1 LERTCEAELIGLGG
15 GNRNLQL
22 ASALMST
29 LQQCIESLSV
39 CHVQDEPNWPAAR
52 TVAQQDIDAYLQ
64 DAGSDLSD
72 KLRALELLAAEFARA
87 FPDESDPVLIRSY
100 IRRHMRRIGYEL
112 QRQAERTESTETISQ
127 VVGAPATVPVPVDED
142 ADKESEAPMTEQ
154 QRLDIARLCHEAQVP
169 DKSGEQLSAQD
180 AQALINDLREKAAE
194 VLRK

>member
-1 LERTCEAELIGLGG
+1 
-15 GNRNLQL
+15 LQL

-39 CHVQDEPNWPAAR
+39 CHVQDEPNWQAAR

-64 DAGSDLSD
+64 DAGSDLND
-72 KLRALELLAAEFARA
+72 KRRALELLAAEFARA

-112 QRQAERTESTETISQ
+112 QRQERTENTENVSQ
-127 VVGAPATVPVPVDED
+127 VVGAPAMVPVPVDED
-142 ADKESEAPMTEQ
+142 AGKESEAPMTEQ

-169 DKSGEQLSAQD
+169 DKSSEQLSAQH
-180 AQALINDLREKAAE
+180 AQALINHLREKAAE